1 MTSNKTI
8 FEMKRASVDGSPSAK
23 IILENGKSVKIGKS
37 LVLITY
43 NTPVALYEFKKHR
56 LYLLHTKYDYTNV
69 LKWHL
74 QAFIKEF
81 VSAPWCS
88 MKDVYTDARTSKKI
102 LSICQ
107 KCRTKINIKLR
118 GIECI

>member
-1 MTSNKTI
+1 MTTNKTI

-43 NTPVALYEFKKHR
+43 NTPVALYEFKKHM
-56 LYLLHTKYDYTNV
+56 LYLLHTKYDYTNI

-88 MKDVYTDARTSKKI
+88 MKDVYNDARTSKKY
-102 LSICQ
+102 CQ
-107 KCRTKINIKLR
+107 FAESAKLNLILR
-118 GIECI
+118 G